1 MNHFQPVRPD
11 SQNTSLAV
19 ETDPAQPVA
28 FDGLAGFFHAAQG
41 NTAVLLLSP
50 WGYEELCARKT
61 YRLLGE
67 KLAAAGFPC
76 LRFDYPGTGHSL
88 GTGAGLEDDGAWRAS
103 VRRALAELEDLSH
116 ARRVI
121 VMGQGIGATL
131 AGDLAEERELAGL
144 VLLAPVAQGR
154 AWLREVAAWTA
165 MTQPTFFVAPSD
177 GPEGSLMAGGFVLS
191 APTVGE
197 IKSLN
202 LMKGPAPRTEKL
214 LLVERPDHPGDA
226 KLAEHLEGEGL
237 ACDRLVFEGYAD
249 YVSDPTLSI
258 PPLGTVDAVVDWVAA
273 TFPMSADVSP
283 AAPTVVPPA
292 ILKGPDFQETLMRF
306 GPGNMFF
313 AALASPSKTVTKTA
327 VLFLNAGYDHSIGW
341 ARMTV
346 DFSRALARDGIAAF
360 RMDLAGMGESPYWPG
375 QARQV
380 LYATKQNDDVKA
392 AVDWLIGEGGFEN
405 VIVYGRCSGAYLAF
419 VTAALD
425 PRISGVFAVN
435 PRRLVWDPDEDV
447 DSAIREPI
455 QTLSTYRSKALDPR
469 NLGRVL
475 SGEISLRKAASKVL
489 SAIRRAGGRKLAP
502 VLRGLSKHHR
512 LNRVV
517 HDRLQT
523 LSARSAPVMLVYSV
537 GDRGLSELE
546 NWVGPDLGGLK
557 SYPNV
562 GFSRIEGADHN
573 LTPVAAREEVL
584 ELLRQ
589 FIRKF

>member
-1 MNHFQPVRPD
+1 MNHFQPINPD
-11 SQNTSLAV
+11 PRSNALTVDVA
-19 ETDPAQPVA
+19 PARPVA

-41 NTAVLLLSP
+41 DTAVLLLSP

-67 KLAAAGFPC
+67 KLAASGFPC

-103 VRRALAELEDLSH
+103 VRRALSELEDLSQ

-131 AGDLAEERELAGL
+131 AGDLAGEQEFAGL

-154 AWLREVAAWTA
+154 AWLRELSAWTA

-177 GPEGSLMAGGFVLS
+177 GPEGGLMAGGFVLS

-197 IKSLN
+197 IKALN
-202 LMKGPAPRTEKL
+202 LMKGPAPRAEKV
-214 LLVERPDHPGDA
+214 LLVERADHPGDA

-237 ACDRLVFEGYAD
+237 ACDRMVFEGYAD

-258 PPLGTVDAVVDWVAA
+258 APLATVDAIAGWVAA
-273 TFPMSADVSP
+273 NFPPSAEVSP
-283 AAPTVVPPA
+283 AAASKPPPA
-292 ILKGPDFQETLMRF
+292 VLKAPKFQETLMRF
-306 GPGNMFF
+306 GPGDMFF
-313 AALASPSKTVTKTA
+313 AALANPSKTVAKTA
-327 VLFLNAGYDHSIGW
+327 ALFLNAGYDHSIGW
-341 ARMTV
+341 ARTTV
-346 DFSRALARDGIAAF
+346 DFSRALAGEGIAAF
-360 RMDLAGMGESPYWPG
+360 RMDLAGIGESPYWPG

-380 LYATKQNDDVKA
+380 LYAQKQTDDVEA
-392 AVDWLIGEGGFEN
+392 AVDWLVGEGGFEK

-425 PRISGVFAVN
+425 PRIAGVFAVN
-435 PRRLVWDPDEDV
+435 ARRLVWDTAEDV
-447 DSAIREPI
+447 DMAIREPI
-455 QTLSTYRSKALDPR
+455 QTLSTYRSKALDPK
-469 NLGRVL
+469 NLGRIL
-475 SGEISLRKAASKVL
+475 SGELSVRKAVSKVL
-489 SAIRRAGGRKLAP
+489 SAIRLAGGRKLAP

-517 HDRLQT
+517 QRRLQT
-523 LSARSAPVMLVYSV
+523 LNERGAPVMLVYSA

-546 NWVGPDLGGLK
+546 NWVGADLGGLRPY
-557 SYPNV
+557 SNV
-562 GFSRIEGADHN
+562 EFSRIEGADHN
-573 LTPVAAREEVL
+573 LTPVAARDEVL
-584 ELLRQ
+584 ALLRQ
-589 FIRKF
+589 FINRI